1 MCAGARPARSV
12 SAAGESMKRSRS
24 PGGPCVFGQ
33 VGLRCSRSESTAVER
48 HTEEG
53 LLLVQHRQRTGAD
66 LLPPPFTDRSPTTL
80 GFRALLA
87 PCFRSRPTRG
97 QEPNLPHRTS
107 ASFAHGAAIFPSREC
122 QSHRVQ
128 TASSALIGFGTVSPP
143 VQRMKEAYARFDAV
157 GQISRRPPILLG
169 RRGAK
174 WGIDCATR
182 PPSTSSGRR

>member
-1 MCAGARPARSV
+1 MRRSAPRAV
-12 SAAGESMKRSRS
+12 CCAAGESMKRSGS

-33 VGLRCSRSESTAVER
+33 MGLRCSRSESTAVER

-107 ASFAHGAAIFPSREC
+107 ASFAHGAAIFDLRRPP
-122 QSHRVQ
+122 SHRVQ
-128 TASSALIGFGTVSPP
+128 TASAALLGFGTGSPP
-143 VQRMKEAYARFDAV
+143 VQRM
-157 GQISRRPPILLG
+157 RRSIRAFFGCRTDFAAMPDFAGPEG
-169 RRGAK
+169 CEVWDR
-174 WGIDCATR
+174 
-182 PPSTSSGRR
+182 